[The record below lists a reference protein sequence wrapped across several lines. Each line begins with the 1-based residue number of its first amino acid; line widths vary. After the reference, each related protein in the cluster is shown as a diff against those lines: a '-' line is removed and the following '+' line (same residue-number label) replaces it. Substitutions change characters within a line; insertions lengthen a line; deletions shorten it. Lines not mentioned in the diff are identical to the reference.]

1 MFTYFFDSSAIVKR
15 YVNETGTAWVIDVT
29 RSAVGN
35 RIYVARITAVEV
47 VSAIARQARAGDIF
61 ATDASNA
68 TTQFRYHL
76 TNQYRIVE
84 ITPVLVTRAMGLAE
98 TYALRGYDAVQ
109 LAAALEV
116 QAQRTAMGLTALTM
130 VSADHALNSAAS
142 AEGLPVIDPNTQP

>member
-68 TTQFRYHL
+68 ITQFRYHL

-84 ITPVLVTRAMGLAE
+84 ITPVLVTRAMGLA
-98 TYALRGYDAVQ
+98 
-109 LAAALEV
+109 
-116 QAQRTAMGLTALTM
+116 
-130 VSADHALNSAAS
+130 
-142 AEGLPVIDPNTQP
+142 